1 MKKKKLKKIYVIVD
15 QDKELIN
22 KLCRIAI
29 QSGWVFNELFHD
41 NSNSSGELT
50 NAKLEAL
57 IEDLGSYKARTLGF
71 IINSDREILEV
82 NFIRLLVTQCDQSLS
97 RIDDGHDKTQLQ
109 LAVDWIKAQK
119 GTFSSN

>member
-57 IEDLGSYKARTLGF
+57 IEDLGSYKAQTLGF
-71 IINSDREILEV
+71 VINSDREILEV

-109 LAVDWIKAQK
+109 LAIDWIKAQK

>member
-57 IEDLGSYKARTLGF
+57 IEDLGSYKARTLGL

-109 LAVDWIKAQK
+109 LAIDWIKAQK